1 MKPYQS
7 SLGTIIQ
14 INAKLLYATV
24 LVFAAYYVW
33 PSNIKWW
40 CFGFITICAGGA
52 AIGLLVNV
60 IKLAMALY
68 ARNWVAEDYLKQ
80 GNKPKSSDLAS
91 TDDLDS
97 AGMR

>member
-7 SLGTIIQ
+7 SLGTIIH
-14 INAKLLYATV
+14 INAKLLYAAI
-24 LVFAAYYVW
+24 LAFAAYYAW

-40 CFGFITICAGGA
+40 GFGFITICAGGA
-52 AIGLLVNV
+52 AIGLLVNSFA
-60 IKLAMALY
+60 LAMKLY
-68 ARNWVAEDYLKQ
+68 TRNKAAEKYLKQ

>member
-7 SLGTIIQ
+7 SLGTIIH

-24 LVFAAYYVW
+24 LAFAAYYSW

-40 CFGFITICAGGA
+40 GFGFITICAGGA
-52 AIGLLVNV
+52 AIGLLVNA

-68 ARNWVAEDYLKQ
+68 ARNRVAEDYLAQ

-91 TDDLDS
+91 TDELDS